1 MKKLICRLSSSPAF
15 AKLFSLLAC
24 VALGCLFA
32 QQAVAQ
38 DFFFGWEPFPP
49 SSWDGGWDASL
60 KCEALDGTTT
70 LTRTPPKKSDTHLDH
85 GSMMGASVDQEGRVN
100 CTFTD
105 PNNKTCGFPN
115 CNPITGFKE
124 TASCLLSFEWRNL
137 KEECVNND
145 DGSSTLTVTGQCPF
159 KPEKGYTIVEAT
171 LEGTID
177 CRGRNP
183 DGKVN
188 LKKNPE
194 FCSYQ
199 GNDPDG
205 NPTQDC
211 RWNVGFGAEKQIQGP
226 SVASFVSNVVPVV
239 PLTQQQCNDAF
250 GDSPQISSATHTQT
264 PTVFSLT
271 QTFAGR
277 ACMGPTAGAKGP
289 EQKFCHS
296 DTWNSKQDPFCN
308 FSPTS
313 TQTIGTS
320 FVQSSLIADTE
331 YTPKTINA
339 KCNRHDD
346 DDEVITLT
354 VLANAV
360 DPGTNDVALE
370 EINQK
375 TITVNG
381 RPIIQ
386 NSCRFDKF
394 SNLTCKVKQCVKGE
408 SIIAETIDVKAR
420 TATLFMEACIG
431 NVINGTCDGTP
442 VVGDVETIL
451 VRKKDHDKH
460 DDKDD

>member
-1 MKKLICRLSSSPAF
+1 MKKLFYRLSSSRLS

-24 VALGCLFA
+24 VTLGCLFA
-32 QQAVAQ
+32 QQAFAQ
-38 DFFFGWEPFPP
+38 DFEFGWEPFPP

-60 KCEALDGTTT
+60 SCEALDGTTT
-70 LTRTPPKKSDTHLDH
+70 LTRTPPKKSDTHLDR

-105 PNNKTCGFPN
+105 PNNTTCGFPN
-115 CNPITGFKE
+115 CNPKTGFKE

-137 KEECVNND
+137 KEECVNNE

-159 KPEKGYTIVEAT
+159 KPEKGYTIVGAA

-183 DGKVN
+183 DGKIN
-188 LKKNPE
+188 LKKNPQ

-211 RWNVGFGAEKQIQGP
+211 RWNVGFGAQKQIQGP
-226 SVASFVSNVVPVV
+226 PVASFGANVVPVV

-250 GDSPQISSATHTQT
+250 GDSPQLFSFTET

-296 DTWNSKQDPFCN
+296 DTWNPKQDPFCN

-313 TQTIGTS
+313 TATIGTS
-320 FVQSSLIADTE
+320 FVQSTLIADTE
-331 YTPKTINA
+331 YAPKTIDPQ
-339 KCNRHDD
+339 CNRHDD
-346 DDEVITLT
+346 DDDVIILT

-370 EINQK
+370 EIDQK

-394 SNLTCKVKQCVKGE
+394 SNLTCKVKHCVKGE
-408 SIIAETIDVKAR
+408 SIIADTIDVKAR
-420 TATLFMEACIG
+420 TATLLMEGFMNDE
-431 NVINGTCDGTP
+431 TP
-442 VVGDVETIL
+442 VVGDVETVR
-451 VRKKDHDKH
+451 VRKKDNDKD